1 VSKWTKFGAVAVAVA
16 MAAGC
21 GGDNGGGGQD
31 LTTSEKQALVEA
43 LATTEFGGL
52 AAFVVEVVGEVGT
65 LDAATVNSALTQ
77 ALDGA
82 LSLSSVGSQS
92 PDYEGAVGIAI
103 QFDYDVQGEVS
114 QGWFYGVFGWN
125 DINASAGTVG
135 EWLLIG
141 GAGDVG
147 TLPSSTSGTVEEGDV
162 FVYYSSNDTPYF
174 GLTGKASVSSSSFS
188 GSTDCGASQQG
199 FTIDCSYAAGTMN
212 GDFSFT
218 AENEGGDPY
227 EQTGIVFSS
236 LPAVRM
242 NLSVTDQ

>member
-1 VSKWTKFGAVAVAVA
+1 VSKWTKFGAVALAVA

-21 GGDNGGGGQD
+21 GDDNGTTQD
-31 LTTSEKQALVEA
+31 LTTSEKQALVDA
-43 LATTEFGGL
+43 LSTTEFGGL
-52 AAFVVEVVGEVGT
+52 AAFVVEVVGEIGT
-65 LDAATVNSALTQ
+65 LDAGTVNAALTQ

-103 QFDYDVQGEVS
+103 QFDYNVQGEIF

-125 DINASAGTVG
+125 DINTANNSVG
-135 EWLLIG
+135 EWLLVG

-147 TLPSSTSGTVEEGDV
+147 TLPSSTSGTVTDGDV
-162 FVYYSSNDTPYF
+162 FMYYTVSDVPYYALD
-174 GLTGKASVSSSSFS
+174 GEASVSGSSFS
-188 GSTDCGASQQG
+188 GNTDCSTSQQG
-199 FTIDCSYAAGTMN
+199 ITVDCSYAAGTMN

-218 AENEGGDPY
+218 AETLDG
-227 EQTGIVFSS
+227 QTSYTQTPIVFSN

-242 NLSVTDQ
+242 ILTVTD

>member
-1 VSKWTKFGAVAVAVA
+1 MSKWTKFGAVAVAVA

-21 GGDNGGGGQD
+21 GDDNGTTQD

-43 LATTEFGGL
+43 LSTTEFGGL
-52 AAFVVEVVGEVGT
+52 AAFVVDVVGEVGT

-103 QFDYDVQGEVS
+103 QFDYNVGGEIFE
-114 QGWFYGVFGWN
+114 GWFYGVFGWN
-125 DINASAGTVG
+125 DINASAGSVG

-147 TLPSSTSGTVEEGDV
+147 TLPSSTSGTVADGDV
-162 FVYYSSNDTPYF
+162 FMYYSSAEVPYYATA
-174 GLTGKASVSSSSFS
+174 GEASVSSSNFS
-188 GSTDCGASQQG
+188 GSTDCSTSQQG
-199 FTIDCSYAAGTMN
+199 LTVDCSYAAGRMN
-212 GDFSFT
+212 GDFSFD
-218 AENEGGDPY
+218 AETLDG
-227 EQTGIVFSS
+227 QTTYTQTPIVFSN

-242 NLSVTDQ
+242 TLTVTD